1 MLRKAQACIAWYTV
15 TFISPCP
22 AKGLAVV
29 LRLALMFANIQF
41 LCVSTGWTKT
51 LHEVQLRAHPNITIV
66 AGTDNIEEIYR
77 QTAVL
82 LMPSLWQESFGL
94 VAVEAQLRG
103 IPVVSTAACGL
114 REANFLEENC
124 GPDCQIAPKKRSSDL
139 VLGKTCAAMKVLRD
153 PELYLSEENDDDTF
167 DILMHLQGNWYC
179 ESDGQL
185 VGSVSGSLITW
196 IRPWVPTSGVVGSRM
211 PNESEAHVALE
222 MEGHVLIGQV
232 CLETQKSIVWNNGQ
246 ELQVQNVRL
255 VHDSRT
261 REMLRGITMEDAE
274 LTLNPLRPGHDSTK
288 GSRWYV
294 HVAHTIV
301 ATEAEAAGFA
311 KLVQSM
317 TFQDD
322 NTSEALPESGGQ
334 LSKPLTVSGIHRQRR
349 LGAKVVPRFC
359 DAAGARRKAA
369 RNMSAV
375 TASLA
380 EKAQVM
386 ADYDVSSMSD
396 AQVPSQQHCR
406 EELAWRSKV
415 LNGKGDDAA
424 GNVLVV

>member
-29 LRLALMFANIQF
+29 LRLALMFPGSRYLSQ
-41 LCVSTGWTKT
+41 
-51 LHEVQLRAHPNITIV
+51 QRAHPNITIV

-94 VAVEAQLRG
+94 VAV
-103 IPVVSTAACGL
+103 
-114 REANFLEENC
+114 EENC

-274 LTLNPLRPGHDSTK
+274 LTLNPLR
-288 GSRWYV
+288 
-294 HVAHTIV
+294 
-301 ATEAEAAGFA
+301 
-311 KLVQSM
+311 SM